1 MHELSIALALL
12 DELEALAAEQGFERI
27 ERVEVEAGARRGI
40 VPEALAL
47 AFAEAARGGVAEGAE
62 LALSVLPTRA
72 RCRHCGLEFAPAVDD
87 YLCARCGRAD
97 VDILSGDEIV
107 LRRVT
112 GLLAAD
118 AAREDAEEVG
128 R

>member
-12 DELEALAAEQGFERI
+12 DELNALAAGQGLGRI

-40 VPEALAL
+40 VPEALSL

-62 LALSVLPTRA
+62 LALSVLPTQA

-87 YLCARCGRAD
+87 YACARCGQAD

-112 GLLAAD
+112 GLLAAEEPH
-118 AAREDAEEVG
+118 EDAEEAE

>member
-1 MHELSIALALL
+1 VHELSIALALL
-12 DELEALAAEQGFERI
+12 DELEALAADRGLAHI

-40 VPEALAL
+40 VLEALTL
-47 AFAEAARGGVAEGAE
+47 AFAEAARGGVAESAA
-62 LALSVLPTRA
+62 LALRVLPTRA
-72 RCRHCGLEFAPAVDD
+72 RCRQCGLEFAPAVDD
-87 YLCARCGRAD
+87 YACARCGQAD

-118 AAREDAEEVG
+118 AAREDAEEMG
-128 R
+128 Q

>member
-12 DELEALAAEQGFERI
+12 DELEALAAERGLARI

-47 AFAEAARGGVAEGAE
+47 AFAEAARGGVAAGAE
-62 LALSVLPTRA
+62 LALSVLPTWA

-87 YLCARCGRAD
+87 YGCARCGQAD

-112 GLLAAD
+112 GQLAAD
-118 AAREDAEEVG
+118 GAREDAEEVG